1 METMEYFKIA
11 AEVCGGISAILALC
25 LLFIKPCRKWLF
37 GLKQIEE
44 GQKCLLRSDML
55 RTYYKHRDEGEIRQ
69 YEYEN
74 FLTTYKAY
82 RALGGNSFI
91 EHVYEEVR
99 EWSVLP

>member
-1 METMEYFKIA
+1 MQYFLIIV
-11 AEVCGGISAILALC
+11 EICGGISAIFAVC
-25 LLFIKPCRKWLF
+25 LMLIKPFRKWAL
-37 GLKQIEE
+37 GMKLIEE

-55 RTYYKHRDEGEIRQ
+55 RTYYKHRDDGEIRQ

-91 EHVYEEVR
+91 EHIYEEVT
-99 EWSVLP
+99 EWKVLS

>member
-1 METMEYFKIA
+1 
-11 AEVCGGISAILALC
+11 
-25 LLFIKPCRKWLF
+25 
-37 GLKQIEE
+37 
-44 GQKCLLRSDML
+44 ML

>member
-1 METMEYFKIA
+1 MEQLKLA
-11 AEVCGGISAILALC
+11 AEICGSLSAVIALAV
-25 LLFIKPCRKWLF
+25 LLVKPLRKWVF
-37 GLKQIEE
+37 GLRQIEE

-55 RTYYKHRDEGEIRQ
+55 RTYYRHRDATEIRQ

-91 EHVYEEVR
+91 EHIYKEVT
-99 EWSVLP
+99 EWDILS